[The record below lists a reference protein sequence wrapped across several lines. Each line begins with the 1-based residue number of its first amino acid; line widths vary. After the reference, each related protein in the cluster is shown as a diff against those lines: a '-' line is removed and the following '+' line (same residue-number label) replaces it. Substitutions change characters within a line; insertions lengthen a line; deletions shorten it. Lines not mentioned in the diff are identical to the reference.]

1 MPGLINN
8 SGAQQEPHCLSEKAK
23 RGLPKVYQSELRL
36 LQGTDDFKRQ
46 ILVPMCIRHQDKS
59 YNTYSSRTLL
69 PLYMRWSRQWPIPF
83 KTENRKSQGPGKGEK
98 KRDKA
103 CSDAVCP
110 PGKPYH
116 KPQLLEDRAQG
127 KCLACRQAGHWAK
140 ECPNCDKYPKMAC
153 YKCHQLGH

>member
-1 MPGLINN
+1 
-8 SGAQQEPHCLSEKAK
+8 
-23 RGLPKVYQSELRL
+23 
-36 LQGTDDFKRQ
+36 
-46 ILVPMCIRHQDKS
+46 
-59 YNTYSSRTLL
+59 
-69 PLYMRWSRQWPIPF
+69 MRWFRQPPIPF
-83 KTENRKSQGPGKGEK
+83 ITENRKSQGPGKGEK

-140 ECPNCDKYPKMAC
+140 ECPNCDKSPRMAC
-153 YKCHQLGH
+153 YKCHQLGHWVALFPWDPRALRSSTKPSLTMGSTELKQPASASPPVTGNHYRAGAKGTTGCGRWV